1 MKFTADEPEV
11 FESKFE
17 SKPDAE
23 DEAKKRLRAGGP
35 AMPRCSL
42 IVRTV
47 CLASDHPCRTLSS

>member
-1 MKFTADEPEV
+1 MKFTDDEPEV

-23 DEAKKRLRAGGP
+23 DGRRNGCAQRD
-35 AMPRCSL
+35 PRCRL